1 MFKFGEFAQFTP
13 EGSWKVLK
21 VSENVW
27 KATHI
32 LRFIMLYHHLEPFFL
47 YEHGQFGIPCFWTK
61 PWSMFRQTP
70 TGGCLACLLPS
81 CSEQHQD
88 FCHILQPRG
97 FLFQQTW
104 GWVKNLW
111 NTIVPYLGGMNNICL
126 PTVLVWRV
134 PGFWPPKATYT
145 AFCECDYHWA
155 DPESLG
161 WHWARP
167 WRLDT
172 TGWWPDLGATV
183 VRCGQH
189 LDTLSY
195 YIVIYSYIIHIN
207 SWRWVYHGVHGVTA
221 SINHRQ
227 S

>member
-32 LRFIMLYHHLEPFFL
+32 LRFIMVYHHLEPFFL

-111 NTIVPYLGGMNNICL
+111 NTIVPYLGGWRIFVYQQFWCEGYQGFDPQRRPTL
-126 PTVLVWRV
+126 PSVSVT
-134 PGFWPPKATYT
+134 
-145 AFCECDYHWA
+145 
-155 DPESLG
+155 
-161 WHWARP
+161 
-167 WRLDT
+167 T
-172 TGWWPDLGATV
+172 TGQIRSLLVDIEQGHGGLTRQV
-183 VRCGQH
+183 DGQ
-189 LDTLSY
+189 
-195 YIVIYSYIIHIN
+195 I
-207 SWRWVYHGVHGVTA
+207 
-221 SINHRQ
+221 
-227 S
+227 

>member
-32 LRFIMLYHHLEPFFL
+32 LRFIMVYHHLEPFFL

-88 FCHILQPRG
+88 FCHIVQPRG

-111 NTIVPYLGGMNNICL
+111 NTIFGEDEAYLFTNNFGVKGTRVLTPKGDLHCL
-126 PTVLVWRV
+126 LWVWL
-134 PGFWPPKATYT
+134 P
-145 AFCECDYHWA
+145 
-155 DPESLG
+155 LG
-161 WHWARP
+161 RSGVSW
-167 WRLDT
+167 L
-172 TGWWPDLGATV
+172 
-183 VRCGQH
+183 
-189 LDTLSY
+189 TLSK
-195 YIVIYSYIIHIN
+195 
-207 SWRWVYHGVHGVTA
+207 A
-221 SINHRQ
+221 MEA
-227 S
+227 